1 MKIHLK
7 NTSQLTDFINNTSR
21 LTLLAIDYQPLQSS
35 MIEDSSIHRGFRI
48 SRGLPDHPYRF
59 RFTNNVG
66 NSSNS
71 AHGCVVYE
79 YVKPLYTLKGS
90 DCLGSFR
97 ILALPRRTL
106 IVIPN
111 TVSQH
116 ALNQHFLGEYM
127 YLFYTIMIIPIYIHA
142 ILQLNVCSK
151 EQPYGCN
158 YGFLNAKH
166 VQAP

>member
-116 ALNQHFLGEYM
+116 ALNQHFLGWVHVPILHHNDNTNLYTC
-127 YLFYTIMIIPIYIHA
+127 YFTTQRLFEGATIW
-142 ILQLNVCSK
+142 L
-151 EQPYGCN
+151 
-158 YGFLNAKH
+158 
-166 VQAP
+166 